1 MRELCLGGLLL
12 CFAGCVPNGPASST
26 SADAGAATAAKPS
39 VVAKPTPS
47 AIAKPVGSAPA
58 TAPSPPLGN
67 GFQDN
72 FDRAEIGPD
81 WILTGGDWRIDAG
94 RLCVKGAR
102 NHGAWLNRTLP
113 TNARIEFDAV
123 SDSPDGD
130 IKAEIFGDG
139 TSAAKG
145 VSYNDATSYLT
156 IFGGWKNQF
165 HVLARLN
172 EHASDRPEIR
182 IAPGSDD
189 ERARPVS
196 VGQVYHFKI
205 ERADGKTLVWSVG
218 DMQMFKFVDPQP
230 LYGPGHDHLGFND
243 WEVPV
248 CFDNVKVVA
257 L

>member
-1 MRELCLGGLLL
+1 LVT
-12 CFAGCVPNGPASST
+12 GCVPNGPASS
-26 SADAGAATAAKPS
+26 SDGGANPA
-39 VVAKPTPS
+39 
-47 AIAKPVGSAPA
+47 GSAVQGPKSPA
-58 TAPSPPLGN
+58 PPVAARPTGSSAPGASPPPPSSPSPSPPLGG
-67 GFQDN
+67 GFEDN
-72 FDRAEIGPD
+72 FERAAPGPD
-81 WILTGGDWRIDAG
+81 WILTGGDWRINGG

-113 TNARIEFDAV
+113 TNVRIEFDAL

-139 TSAAKG
+139 TSAASG
-145 VSYNDATSYLT
+145 ISYNDATSYLT
-156 IFGGWKNQF
+156 IFGGWKNSF

-205 ERADGKTLVWSVG
+205 ERADGKTLIWWVG

-230 LYGPGHDHLGFND
+230 LSGPGHDHLGFND

-248 CFDNVKVVA
+248 CFDNLKIVA